1 MLVTLS
7 TFNDYDFILRSF
19 TRFDLVASLH
29 DLMLYAIRALGDVI
43 IVYSEMS

>member
-7 TFNDYDFILRSF
+7 TFNDYDCVLRSAI
-19 TRFDLVASLH
+19 RFDLMLSLH